1 MEIMLAQKLLDMD
14 AAQLMQ
20 LLMQLR
26 QQDRDAF
33 QLLNELVED
42 I

>member
-33 QLLNELVED
+33 QLLKELVED
-42 I
+42 S

>member
-1 MEIMLAQKLLDMD
+1 MEILLAQKLLDMD
-14 AAQLMQ
+14 VNQLMQ

-33 QLLNELVED
+33 QQLTELVED
-42 I
+42 S